1 MDFLQWSKSLI
12 IAAIIAAISS
22 VSAFHHSVT
31 CQSSPHRICPP
42 IRMTAGA
49 DATIATQQRSGKPS
63 ASGECYYK
71 RIDGPWKPRKELSS
85 LAIGQRLFATKLLP
99 KTDLLDGKTGP
110 KVFLECGIG
119 RKNEKGKWSI
129 VNGMARIGRRGMKK
143 SVVRKKLM
151 KNFPPDTLIEVYV
164 SKISPE
170 EGRLEVC
177 FSREEALEKG
187 SLEPK
192 IPASSL
198 KAGEELTG
206 TVHSVKPYGL
216 FVDIN
221 ANRNGL
227 IHISKVAKRQDA
239 YIAKEDGLKSLG
251 LVRGS
256 PVSVIVLSNDRK
268 RLELDFSPDIDE
280 ESPVGNDEDGASD
293 ELSEEEA
300 AAWAAY
306 AEDDEGSAGNDFK
319 ADEEAMWAAYNRPS
333 DDNEEDED
341 KDIEDALGI
350 GYY

>member
-1 MDFLQWSKSLI
+1 M
-12 IAAIIAAISS
+12 
-22 VSAFHHSVT
+22 
-31 CQSSPHRICPP
+31 
-42 IRMTAGA
+42 GA
-49 DATIATQQRSGKPS
+49 DATIATRQRNGKPS

-85 LAIGQRLFATKLLP
+85 IAIGERLFATRLLP

-110 KVFLECGIG
+110 KVFLECGVG
-119 RKNEKGKWSI
+119 RKNEKGKWNI

-143 SVVRKKLM
+143 SVVRKKMM
-151 KNFPPDTLIEVYV
+151 KNCPPDTLIEVYV

-198 KAGEELTG
+198 KAGEELMG
-206 TVHSVKPYGL
+206 TVHRVMPYGV

-227 IHISKVAKRQDA
+227 IHISKVAKRQNA

-256 PVSVIVLSNDRK
+256 PVSVIVLSNERK
-268 RLELDFSPDIDE
+268 RLELDFSPEIDE
-280 ESPVGNDEDGASD
+280 ESPVGNGQDVGAD
-293 ELSEEEA
+293 ELGPSSYGVSDEEA

-306 AEDDEGSAGNDFK
+306 AGDDEGRAGNDVN
-319 ADEEAMWAAYNRPS
+319 ADEEAMWAAYNQPS
-333 DDNEEDED
+333 DDEEEDED